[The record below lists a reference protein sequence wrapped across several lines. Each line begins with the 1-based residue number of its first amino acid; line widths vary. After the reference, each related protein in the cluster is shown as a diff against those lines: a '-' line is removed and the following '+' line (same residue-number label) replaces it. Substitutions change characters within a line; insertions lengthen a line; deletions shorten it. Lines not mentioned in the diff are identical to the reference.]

1 METKEDLQEK
11 LKEAVSVI
19 GQLSN
24 VQQKLNEA
32 RSQYKQLK
40 KNKKMTIIAKACIVI
55 TFLLGLMGV
64 IVSFQYDEVEM
75 TVASLVAVIVWIAI
89 VFAFFKVINILRNRA
104 VDNYNKMA
112 TEGNEAAQIQEQ
124 SALKELQKLQIVY
137 QERLAS
143 WYPENYCCLDAAE
156 FFYDAVK
163 NYRADNLKEA
173 VNLYETT
180 LHQRRVEDNQK
191 QAIRQQKLNN
201 LLTIGNLAMQ
211 TATLGAINNQTA
223 SLQNAMN
230 DQNAAINRNTD
241 ALRGLKD
248 KLSTP
253 TWLR

>member
-1 METKEDLQEK
+1 METKEELLAN
-11 LKEAVSVI
+11 LKDAVSI
-19 GQLSN
+19 LGQLSN
-24 VQQKLNEA
+24 VQQRLNQA

-40 KNKKMTIIAKACIVI
+40 KNKKMTIIAKACIVM
-55 TFLLGLMGV
+55 TVLFGLTGV

-75 TVASLVAVIVWIAI
+75 RSMMLFAMIFCIAI

-201 LLTIGNLAMQ
+201 LLTIGSIAMQ
-211 TATLGAINNQTA
+211 GATLGAINNQTA
-223 SLQNAMN
+223 SMQNAMN
-230 DQNAAINRNTD
+230 DQTAAINRNTD
-241 ALRGLKD
+241 AIRGL
-248 KLSTP
+248 
-253 TWLR
+253 R

>member
-1 METKEDLQEK
+1 METKEELLAN
-11 LKEAVSVI
+11 LKDAVSI
-19 GQLSN
+19 LGQLSN
-24 VQQKLNEA
+24 VQQRLNQA

-40 KNKKMTIIAKACIVI
+40 KNKKMTIIAKICIVM
-55 TFLLGLMGV
+55 TVLFGLTGV
-64 IVSFQYDEVEM
+64 IVSFQFDEVEM
-75 TVASLVAVIVWIAI
+75 RSMMVFAMIFWIAI
-89 VFAFFKVINILRNRA
+89 VFAFFKGINILRNRA

-156 FFYDAVK
+156 FFYAAVK

-191 QAIRQQKLNN
+191 QAIKQQKLNN
-201 LLTIGNLAMQ
+201 LLTVGSIAMQ
-211 TATLGAINNQTA
+211 GATLGAINNQTA
-223 SLQNAMN
+223 SMQNAMN
-230 DQNAAINRNTD
+230 DQTAAINRNTD
-241 ALRGLKD
+241 AIRGL
-248 KLSTP
+248 
-253 TWLR
+253 R

>member
-11 LKEAVSVI
+11 LKDAVSVI

-55 TFLLGLMGV
+55 TFLLGLIVTFQFDEAGMKIGMLFVV
-64 IVSFQYDEVEM
+64 IFW
-75 TVASLVAVIVWIAI
+75 TAI

-104 VDNYNKMA
+104 VNNYNQMA

-124 SALKELQKLQIVY
+124 SALKELQKLQVVY
-137 QERLAS
+137 QERLAF

-156 FFYDAVK
+156 FFYDAIK

-173 VNLYETT
+173 INLYETT

-223 SLQNAMN
+223 SMQNAMN

>member
-11 LKEAVSVI
+11 LKDAVSVI

-55 TFLLGLMGV
+55 TFLLGLIVTFQFDEAGMKIGMLFVV
-64 IVSFQYDEVEM
+64 IFW
-75 TVASLVAVIVWIAI
+75 TAI

-104 VDNYNKMA
+104 VNNYNQMA
-112 TEGNEAAQIQEQ
+112 TEGNETAQIQEK
-124 SALKELQKLQIVY
+124 SALEELQKLQVVY

-173 VNLYETT
+173 INLYETT

-201 LLTIGNLAMQ
+201 LLTIGSIAMQ
-211 TATLGAINNQTA
+211 GATLGAINNQTA
-223 SLQNAMN
+223 SMQNAMN
-230 DQNAAINRNTD
+230 DQTAAINRNTD
-241 ALRGLKD
+241 AIRGL
-248 KLSTP
+248 
-253 TWLR
+253 R

>member
-1 METKEDLQEK
+1 METKEELLVN
-11 LKEAVSVI
+11 LKDAVSI
-19 GQLSN
+19 LGQLSN
-24 VQQKLNEA
+24 VQQRLNEA

-40 KNKKMTIIAKACIVI
+40 KNKKMTIIAKACIVM
-55 TFLLGLMGV
+55 TVLSGLMGV
-64 IVSFQYDEVEM
+64 IVSFQDDEVEM
-75 TVASLVAVIVWIAI
+75 RVGSLVAVIVWTAI

-112 TEGNEAAQIQEQ
+112 TEGNETAQIQEK
-124 SALKELQKLQIVY
+124 SALEELQKLQVVY

-173 VNLYETT
+173 INLYETT

-201 LLTIGNLAMQ
+201 LLTIGSIAMQ
-211 TATLGAINNQTA
+211 GATLGAINNQTA
-223 SLQNAMN
+223 SMQNAMN
-230 DQNAAINRNTD
+230 DQTAAINRNTD
-241 ALRGLKD
+241 AIRGL
-248 KLSTP
+248 
-253 TWLR
+253 R

>member
-1 METKEDLQEK
+1 MEREYHMETKEDLQEK
-11 LKEAVSVI
+11 LKDAVSVI

-40 KNKKMTIIAKACIVI
+40 KNKKMSVIAKACIVI
-55 TFLLGLMGV
+55 TFLLGLIVTFQFDEAGMKIGMLFVV
-64 IVSFQYDEVEM
+64 IFW
-75 TVASLVAVIVWIAI
+75 TAI

-112 TEGNEAAQIQEQ
+112 TEGNETAQIQEK
-124 SALKELQKLQIVY
+124 SALEELQKLQVVY

-173 VNLYETT
+173 INLYETT

-201 LLTIGNLAMQ
+201 LLTIGSIAMQ
-211 TATLGAINNQTA
+211 GATLGAINNQTA
-223 SLQNAMN
+223 SMQNAMN
-230 DQNAAINRNTD
+230 DQTAAINRNTD
-241 ALRGLKD
+241 AIRGL
-248 KLSTP
+248 
-253 TWLR
+253 R